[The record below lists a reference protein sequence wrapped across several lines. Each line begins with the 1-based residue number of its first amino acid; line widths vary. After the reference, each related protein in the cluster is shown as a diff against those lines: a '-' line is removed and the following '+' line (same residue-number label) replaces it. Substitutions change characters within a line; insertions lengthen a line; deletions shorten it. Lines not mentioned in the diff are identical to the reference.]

1 MTYKV
6 SLIYCLYLQKEG
18 LGGVTAN
25 LHTPLSPLFR
35 GESYKIEILY
45 IKISMKQDA
54 DFRDVHSATKPQPNN
69 HPNWGC
75 LKSLINV
82 PFADYPGLH
91 YTVSRLMKKKVSVAR
106 LKSSNTFA
114 FLPVWVDLIVR
125 NCIHT
130 LSSTLYINRLAK

>member
-1 MTYKV
+1 MSKSGIIYSSTRLTNKKPQNRT
-6 SLIYCLYLQKEG
+6 LIF
-18 LGGVTAN
+18 A
-25 LHTPLSPLFR
+25 
-35 GESYKIEILY
+35 
-45 IKISMKQDA
+45 
-54 DFRDVHSATKPQPNN
+54 DVHSAAKPQPNN
-69 HPNWGC
+69 QPNWGC
-75 LKSLINV
+75 LKSLMNV